1 MDSWQRI
8 KVNIELSIIV
18 PCYNESEVVEKFFSA
33 MAGNNGVLN
42 DLGLNCELVFINDG
56 SKDNTLELL
65 KTLKEIYSNKSN
77 LDIKIVNLSR
87 NFGKEAALSAGFS
100 VASGEAIVPM
110 DADLQHPASLIPR
123 FIELWKQ
130 GYDVVLARRANRQ
143 DESALKR
150 FCSSIFYKLNNK
162 ISEIEIPQNVGD
174 FRLFTRKV
182 LNTINSLPENQR
194 FMKGIFA
201 WVGFKSIT
209 IEYEEQDRVAGSSKF
224 NGWKLWN
231 FALQGITGFGTLPLR
246 VWTYIGSLVSF
257 LAFIYASFLIL
268 RTLIVGVNLP
278 GYASLI
284 VTVLFLGGLQLIG
297 IGILGEY
304 VGRIYMESK
313 RRPPFIIDEIY

>member
-1 MDSWQRI
+1 MR
-8 KVNIELSIIV
+8 VNIELSIIV

-33 MAGNNGVLN
+33 MVGNNGILN
-42 DLGLNCELVFINDG
+42 NLGLNCELVFINDG

-65 KTLKEIYSNKSN
+65 KAQKEIYSNKSN

-87 NFGKEAALSAGFS
+87 NFGKEAAMSAGFS

-110 DADLQHPASLIPR
+110 DADLQDPPELIAK
-123 FIELWKQ
+123 FVELWRQ
-130 GYDVVLARRANRQ
+130 GYNVVLAKRNDRQ
-143 DESALKR
+143 EDSFAKR
-150 FCSSIFYKLNNK
+150 FSSSLFYKLNNK
-162 ISEIEIPQNVGD
+162 ISDVKLPDNVGD

-182 LNTINSLPENQR
+182 LNAINSLPENQR

-201 WVGFKSIT
+201 WVGFNSIT
-209 IEYEEQDRVAGSSKF
+209 IEYKRPQRIAGSSKF

-246 VWTYIGSLVSF
+246 IWTYIGFIVSF
-257 LAFIYASFLIL
+257 FAFIYASFLIL
-268 RTLIVGVNLP
+268 RTLIMGIDLP
-278 GYASLI
+278 GYASLVVI
-284 VTVLFLGGLQLIG
+284 ILFLGGLQLMG
-297 IGILGEY
+297 VGILGEY

>member
-1 MDSWQRI
+1 MR
-8 KVNIELSIIV
+8 VNIELSIIV

-33 MAGNNGVLN
+33 MVGNNGILN
-42 DLGLNCELVFINDG
+42 NLGLNCELVFINDG

-65 KTLKEIYSNKSN
+65 KAQKEIYSNKSN

-87 NFGKEAALSAGFS
+87 NFGKEAAMSAGFS

-110 DADLQHPASLIPR
+110 DADLQDPPELIAK
-123 FIELWKQ
+123 FVELWRQ
-130 GYDVVLARRANRQ
+130 GYDVVLAKRNDRQ
-143 DESALKR
+143 EDSFAKR
-150 FCSSIFYKLNNK
+150 FSSSLFYKLNNK
-162 ISEIEIPQNVGD
+162 ISDVKLPDNVGD

-182 LNTINSLPENQR
+182 LNAINSLPENQR

-201 WVGFKSIT
+201 WVGFRSIT
-209 IEYEEQDRVAGSSKF
+209 IEYKRPQRIAGSSKF

-246 VWTYIGSLVSF
+246 IWTYIGFIVSF
-257 LAFIYASFLIL
+257 FAFIYASFLIL
-268 RTLIVGVNLP
+268 RTLIMGIDLP
-278 GYASLI
+278 GYASLVVI
-284 VTVLFLGGLQLIG
+284 ILFLGGLQLIG

>member
-1 MDSWQRI
+1 MR
-8 KVNIELSIIV
+8 VNIELSIIV
-18 PCYNESEVVEKFFSA
+18 PCYNESEVVENFFSA
-33 MAGNNGVLN
+33 MVGNNGILN
-42 DLGLNCELVFINDG
+42 NLGLNCELVFINDG

-65 KTLKEIYSNKSN
+65 KAQKEIYSNKSN

-87 NFGKEAALSAGFS
+87 NFGKEAAMSAGFS

-110 DADLQHPASLIPR
+110 DADLQDPPELIAK
-123 FIELWKQ
+123 FVELWRQ
-130 GYDVVLARRANRQ
+130 GYDVVLAKRNDRQ
-143 DESALKR
+143 EDSFAKR
-150 FCSSIFYKLNNK
+150 FSSSLFYKLNNK
-162 ISEIEIPQNVGD
+162 ISDVKLADNVGD

-182 LNTINSLPENQR
+182 LNAINSLPENQR

-201 WVGFKSIT
+201 WVGFRSIT
-209 IEYEEQDRVAGSSKF
+209 IEYEEQERIAGSSKF

-246 VWTYIGSLVSF
+246 IWTYIGFIVSF

-268 RTLIVGVNLP
+268 RTLIMGIDLP
-278 GYASLI
+278 GYASLVVI
-284 VTVLFLGGLQLIG
+284 ILFLGGLQLIG

>member
-1 MDSWQRI
+1 M
-8 KVNIELSIIV
+8 NIELSIIV
-18 PCYNESEVVEKFFSA
+18 PCYNESEVVENFFSA
-33 MAGNNGVLN
+33 MVGNNGILN
-42 DLGLNCELVFINDG
+42 NLGLNCELVFINDG

-65 KTLKEIYSNKSN
+65 KAQKEIYSNKSN

-87 NFGKEAALSAGFS
+87 NFGKEAAMSAGFS

-110 DADLQHPASLIPR
+110 DADLQDPPELIAK
-123 FIELWKQ
+123 FVELWRQ
-130 GYDVVLARRANRQ
+130 GYDVVLAKRNDRQ
-143 DESALKR
+143 EDSFAKR
-150 FCSSIFYKLNNK
+150 FSSSLFYKLNNK
-162 ISEIEIPQNVGD
+162 ISDVKLPDNVGD

-182 LNTINSLPENQR
+182 LNAINSLPENQR

-201 WVGFKSIT
+201 WVGFRSIT
-209 IEYEEQDRVAGSSKF
+209 VEYKRPQRIAGSSKF

-246 VWTYIGSLVSF
+246 IWTYIGFIVSF

-268 RTLIVGVNLP
+268 RTLIMGIDLP
-278 GYASLI
+278 GYASLVVI
-284 VTVLFLGGLQLIG
+284 ILFLGGLQLMG
-297 IGILGEY
+297 VGILGEY

>member
-1 MDSWQRI
+1 MRVD
-8 KVNIELSIIV
+8 IELSIIV
-18 PCYNESEVVEKFFSA
+18 PCYNESEVVENFFSA
-33 MAGNNGVLN
+33 MVGNNGILN
-42 DLGLNCELVFINDG
+42 NLGLNCELVFINDG

-65 KTLKEIYSNKSN
+65 KAQKEIYSNKSN

-87 NFGKEAALSAGFS
+87 NFGKEAAMSAGFS

-110 DADLQHPASLIPR
+110 DADLQHPASLIPK
-123 FIELWKQ
+123 FVELWRQ
-130 GYDVVLARRANRQ
+130 GYDVVLAKRANRQ

-150 FCSSIFYKLNNK
+150 FCSLIFYKLNNK

-174 FRLFTRKV
+174 CRLFTKKV
-182 LNTINSLPENQR
+182 LNAINSLPENQR

-201 WVGFKSIT
+201 WVGFNSIT
-209 IEYEEQDRVAGSSKF
+209 IEYKRPQRIAGSSKF

-246 VWTYIGSLVSF
+246 IWTYIGFIVSF
-257 LAFIYASFLIL
+257 FAFIYASFLIL
-268 RTLIVGVNLP
+268 RTLIMGIDLP
-278 GYASLI
+278 GYASLVVI
-284 VTVLFLGGLQLIG
+284 ILFLGGLQLIG

>member
-1 MDSWQRI
+1 MR
-8 KVNIELSIIV
+8 VNIELSIIV
-18 PCYNESEVVEKFFSA
+18 PCYNESEVVENFFSA
-33 MAGNNGVLN
+33 MVGNNGILN
-42 DLGLNCELVFINDG
+42 NLGLNCELVFINDG

-65 KTLKEIYSNKSN
+65 KAQKEIYSNKSN

-87 NFGKEAALSAGFS
+87 NFGKEAAMSAGFS

-110 DADLQHPASLIPR
+110 DADLQDPPELIAK
-123 FIELWKQ
+123 FVELWRQ
-130 GYDVVLARRANRQ
+130 GYDVVLAKRANRQ

-174 FRLFTRKV
+174 FRLFTKKV
-182 LNTINSLPENQR
+182 LNAINSLPENQR

-201 WVGFKSIT
+201 WVGFRSIT
-209 IEYEEQDRVAGSSKF
+209 IEYEEQERIAGSSKF

-246 VWTYIGSLVSF
+246 IWTYIGFIVSF

-268 RTLIVGVNLP
+268 RTLIMGIDLP
-278 GYASLI
+278 GYASLVVI
-284 VTVLFLGGLQLIG
+284 ILFLGGLQLIG

>member
-1 MDSWQRI
+1 MR
-8 KVNIELSIIV
+8 VNIELSIIV

-33 MAGNNGVLN
+33 MVGNNGILN
-42 DLGLNCELVFINDG
+42 NLGLNCELGFINDG

-65 KTLKEIYSNKSN
+65 KAQKEIYSNKSN

-87 NFGKEAALSAGFS
+87 NFGKEAAMSAGFS

-110 DADLQHPASLIPR
+110 DADLQDPPELIAK
-123 FIELWKQ
+123 FVELWRQ
-130 GYDVVLARRANRQ
+130 GYDVVLAKRNDRQ
-143 DESALKR
+143 EDSFAKR
-150 FCSSIFYKLNNK
+150 FSSSLFYKLNNK
-162 ISEIEIPQNVGD
+162 ISDVKLPDNVGD

-182 LNTINSLPENQR
+182 LNAINSLPENQR

-201 WVGFKSIT
+201 WVGFNSIT
-209 IEYEEQDRVAGSSKF
+209 IEYKRPQRIAGSSKF

-246 VWTYIGSLVSF
+246 IWTYIGFIVSF
-257 LAFIYASFLIL
+257 FAFIYASFLIL
-268 RTLIVGVNLP
+268 RTLIMGIDLP
-278 GYASLI
+278 GYASLVVI
-284 VTVLFLGGLQLIG
+284 ILFLGGLQLIG

>member
-1 MDSWQRI
+1 MR
-8 KVNIELSIIV
+8 VNIELSVIV

-33 MAGNNGVLN
+33 MVGNNGILN
-42 DLGLNCELVFINDG
+42 NLGLNCELVFINDG

-65 KTLKEIYSNKSN
+65 KAQKEIYSNKSN

-87 NFGKEAALSAGFS
+87 NFGKEAAMSAGFS

-110 DADLQHPASLIPR
+110 DADLQHPASLIPK
-123 FIELWKQ
+123 FVELWRQ
-130 GYDVVLARRANRQ
+130 GYDVVLAKRVNRQ

-174 FRLFTRKV
+174 FRLFTKKV
-182 LNTINSLPENQR
+182 LNAINSLPENQR

-201 WVGFKSIT
+201 WVGFRSIT
-209 IEYEEQDRVAGSSKF
+209 IEYKEQERIAGSSKF
-224 NGWKLWN
+224 NVWKLWN

-246 VWTYIGSLVSF
+246 VWTYIGFIVSF

-268 RTLIVGVNLP
+268 RTLIMGIDLP
-278 GYASLI
+278 GYASLVVI
-284 VTVLFLGGLQLIG
+284 ILFLGGLQLIG

>member
-1 MDSWQRI
+1 MR
-8 KVNIELSIIV
+8 VNIELSIIV

-33 MAGNNGVLN
+33 MVGNNGILN
-42 DLGLNCELVFINDG
+42 NLGLNCELVFINDG

-65 KTLKEIYSNKSN
+65 KAQKEIYSNKSN

-87 NFGKEAALSAGFS
+87 NFGKEAAMSAGFS

-110 DADLQHPASLIPR
+110 DADLQDPPELIAK
-123 FIELWKQ
+123 FVELWRQ
-130 GYDVVLARRANRQ
+130 GYDVVLAKRNDRQ
-143 DESALKR
+143 EDSFAKR
-150 FCSSIFYKLNNK
+150 FSSSLFYKLNNK
-162 ISEIEIPQNVGD
+162 ISDVKLPDNVGD

-182 LNTINSLPENQR
+182 LNAINSLPENQR

-201 WVGFKSIT
+201 WVGFRSIT
-209 IEYEEQDRVAGSSKF
+209 VEYKRPQRIAGSSKF

-231 FALQGITGFGTLPLR
+231 FALQGITSFGTLPLR
-246 VWTYIGSLVSF
+246 IWTYIGFIVSF

-268 RTLIVGVNLP
+268 RTLIMGIDLP
-278 GYASLI
+278 GYASLVVI
-284 VTVLFLGGLQLIG
+284 ILFLGGLQLMG
-297 IGILGEY
+297 VGILGEY

>member
-1 MDSWQRI
+1 MR
-8 KVNIELSIIV
+8 VNIELSIIV
-18 PCYNESEVVEKFFSA
+18 PCYNESEVVENFFSA
-33 MAGNNGVLN
+33 MVGNNGILN
-42 DLGLNCELVFINDG
+42 NLGLNCELVFINDG

-65 KTLKEIYSNKSN
+65 KAQKEIYSNKSN

-87 NFGKEAALSAGFS
+87 NFGKEAAMSAGFS

-110 DADLQHPASLIPR
+110 DADLQHPASLIPK
-123 FIELWKQ
+123 FVELWRQ
-130 GYDVVLARRANRQ
+130 GYDVVLAKRANRQ

-174 FRLFTRKV
+174 FRLFTKKV
-182 LNTINSLPENQR
+182 LNAINSLPENQR

-201 WVGFKSIT
+201 WVGFRSIT
-209 IEYEEQDRVAGSSKF
+209 IEYEEQERIAGSSKF

-246 VWTYIGSLVSF
+246 IWTYIGFIVSF

-268 RTLIVGVNLP
+268 RTLIMGIDLP
-278 GYASLI
+278 GYASLVVI
-284 VTVLFLGGLQLIG
+284 ILFLGGLQLMG
-297 IGILGEY
+297 VGILGEY

>member
-1 MDSWQRI
+1 MR
-8 KVNIELSIIV
+8 VNIELSIIV

-33 MAGNNGVLN
+33 MVGNNGILN
-42 DLGLNCELVFINDG
+42 NLGLNCELVFINDG

-65 KTLKEIYSNKSN
+65 KAQKEIYSNKSN

-87 NFGKEAALSAGFS
+87 NFGKEAAMSAGFS

-110 DADLQHPASLIPR
+110 DADLQDPPELIAK
-123 FIELWKQ
+123 FVELWRQ
-130 GYDVVLARRANRQ
+130 GYDVVLARRNDRQ
-143 DESALKR
+143 EDSFAKR
-150 FCSSIFYKLNNK
+150 FSSSLFYKLNNK
-162 ISEIEIPQNVGD
+162 ISDVKLPDNVGD

-182 LNTINSLPENQR
+182 LNAINSLPENQR

-201 WVGFKSIT
+201 WVGFNSIT
-209 IEYEEQDRVAGSSKF
+209 IEYKRPQRIAGNSKF

-246 VWTYIGSLVSF
+246 IWTYIGFIVSF

-268 RTLIVGVNLP
+268 RTLIMGIDLP
-278 GYASLI
+278 GYASLVVI
-284 VTVLFLGGLQLIG
+284 ILFLGGLQLMG
-297 IGILGEY
+297 VGILGEY

>member
-1 MDSWQRI
+1 MQKD
-8 KVNIELSIIV
+8 LSLIV
-18 PCYNESEVVEKFFSA
+18 PCYNESEVIEKFFEVILSND
-33 MAGNNGVLN
+33 GLL
-42 DLGLNCELVFINDG
+42 DLGLNCEIVFINDG

-65 KTLKEIYSNKSN
+65 RLCKQKYQSLTNIE
-77 LDIKIVNLSR
+77 IKIVDLSR
-87 NFGKEAALSAGFS
+87 NFGKEAAMSAGFS

-110 DADLQHPASLIPR
+110 DVDLQHPASLLPR
-123 FIELWKQ
+123 FVELWKQ
-130 GYDVVLARRANRQ
+130 GYDVVLAKRANRQ
-143 DESALKR
+143 DEGALKR

-182 LNTINSLPENQR
+182 LNVINSLPENQR

-209 IEYEEQDRVAGSSKF
+209 IEYEEQERIAGISKF

-231 FALQGITGFGTLPLR
+231 FALQGITSFGTLPLR
-246 VWTYIGSLVSF
+246 IWTYIGFLVSF
-257 LAFIYASFLIL
+257 IAFIYASFLVL
-268 RTLIVGVNLP
+268 RTLIVGIDLP
-278 GYASLI
+278 GYASLVVI
-284 VTVLFLGGLQLIG
+284 MLFMGGLQLIG
-297 IGILGEY
+297 IGVLGEY

>member
-1 MDSWQRI
+1 MR
-8 KVNIELSIIV
+8 VNIELSIIV
-18 PCYNESEVVEKFFSA
+18 PCYNESEVVENFFSA
-33 MAGNNGVLN
+33 MVGNNGILN
-42 DLGLNCELVFINDG
+42 NLGLNCELVFINDG

-65 KTLKEIYSNKSN
+65 KAQKEIYSNKSN

-87 NFGKEAALSAGFS
+87 NFGKEAAMSAGFS

-110 DADLQHPASLIPR
+110 DADLQHPASLIPK
-123 FIELWKQ
+123 FVELWRQ
-130 GYDVVLARRANRQ
+130 GYDVVLAKRANRQ

-174 FRLFTRKV
+174 FRLFTKKV
-182 LNTINSLPENQR
+182 LNAINSLPENQR

-201 WVGFKSIT
+201 WVGFRSIT
-209 IEYEEQDRVAGSSKF
+209 IEYEEQERIAGSSKF

-246 VWTYIGSLVSF
+246 IWTYIGFIVSF
-257 LAFIYASFLIL
+257 FAFIYASFLIL
-268 RTLIVGVNLP
+268 RTLIMGIDLP
-278 GYASLI
+278 GYASLVVI
-284 VTVLFLGGLQLIG
+284 VLFLGGLQLMG
-297 IGILGEY
+297 VGILGEY

>member
-1 MDSWQRI
+1 MR
-8 KVNIELSIIV
+8 VNIELSIIV
-18 PCYNESEVVEKFFSA
+18 PCYNESEVVENFFSA
-33 MAGNNGVLN
+33 MVGNNGILN
-42 DLGLNCELVFINDG
+42 NLGLNCELVFINDG

-65 KTLKEIYSNKSN
+65 KAQKEIYSNKSN

-87 NFGKEAALSAGFS
+87 NFGKEAAMSAGFS

-110 DADLQHPASLIPR
+110 DADLQHPASLIPK
-123 FIELWKQ
+123 FVELWRQ
-130 GYDVVLARRANRQ
+130 GYDVVLAKRANRQ

-174 FRLFTRKV
+174 FRLFTKKV
-182 LNTINSLPENQR
+182 LNAINSLPENQR

-201 WVGFKSIT
+201 WVGFNSIT
-209 IEYEEQDRVAGSSKF
+209 IEYKRPQRIAGSSKF

-246 VWTYIGSLVSF
+246 IWTYIGFIVSF
-257 LAFIYASFLIL
+257 FAFIYASFLIL
-268 RTLIVGVNLP
+268 RTLIMGVDLP
-278 GYASLI
+278 GYASLVVI
-284 VTVLFLGGLQLIG
+284 ILFLGGLQLIG
-297 IGILGEY
+297 VGILGEY

>member
-1 MDSWQRI
+1 MR
-8 KVNIELSIIV
+8 VNIELSIIV
-18 PCYNESEVVEKFFSA
+18 PCYNESEVVENFFSA
-33 MAGNNGVLN
+33 MVGNNGILN
-42 DLGLNCELVFINDG
+42 NLGLNCELVFINDG

-65 KTLKEIYSNKSN
+65 KAQKEIYSNKSN

-87 NFGKEAALSAGFS
+87 NFGKEAAMSAGFS

-110 DADLQHPASLIPR
+110 DADLQHPASLIPK
-123 FIELWKQ
+123 FVELWRQ
-130 GYDVVLARRANRQ
+130 GYDVVLAKRANRQ

-174 FRLFTRKV
+174 FRLFTKKV
-182 LNTINSLPENQR
+182 LNAINSLPENQR

-201 WVGFKSIT
+201 WVGFGSIT
-209 IEYEEQDRVAGSSKF
+209 IEYEEQERIAGSSKF

-246 VWTYIGSLVSF
+246 IWTYIGFIVSF
-257 LAFIYASFLIL
+257 FAFIYASFLIL
-268 RTLIVGVNLP
+268 RTLIMGIDLP
-278 GYASLI
+278 GYASLVVI
-284 VTVLFLGGLQLIG
+284 ILFLGGLQLIG

>member
-1 MDSWQRI
+1 MR
-8 KVNIELSIIV
+8 VNIELSIIV

-33 MAGNNGVLN
+33 MVGNNGILN
-42 DLGLNCELVFINDG
+42 NLGLNCELVFINDG

-65 KTLKEIYSNKSN
+65 KAQKEIYSNKSN

-87 NFGKEAALSAGFS
+87 NFGKEAAMSAGFS

-110 DADLQHPASLIPR
+110 DADLQDPPELIAK
-123 FIELWKQ
+123 FVELWRQ
-130 GYDVVLARRANRQ
+130 GYDVVLAKRNDRQ
-143 DESALKR
+143 EDSFAKR
-150 FCSSIFYKLNNK
+150 FSSSLFYKLNNK
-162 ISEIEIPQNVGD
+162 ISDVKLPDNVGD

-182 LNTINSLPENQR
+182 LNAINSLPENQR

-201 WVGFKSIT
+201 WVGFRSIT
-209 IEYEEQDRVAGSSKF
+209 VEYKRPQRIAGSSKF

-246 VWTYIGSLVSF
+246 IWTYIGFIVSF

-268 RTLIVGVNLP
+268 RTLIMGIDLP
-278 GYASLI
+278 GYASLVVI
-284 VTVLFLGGLQLIG
+284 ILFLGGLQLMG
-297 IGILGEY
+297 VGILGEY

>member
-1 MDSWQRI
+1 MR
-8 KVNIELSIIV
+8 VNIELSIIV

-33 MAGNNGVLN
+33 MVGNNGILN
-42 DLGLNCELVFINDG
+42 NLGLNCELVFINDG

-65 KTLKEIYSNKSN
+65 KAQKEIYSNKSN

-87 NFGKEAALSAGFS
+87 NFGKEAAMSAGFS

-110 DADLQHPASLIPR
+110 DADLQHPASLIPK
-123 FIELWKQ
+123 FVELWRQ
-130 GYDVVLARRANRQ
+130 GYDVVLAKRVNRQ

-162 ISEIEIPQNVGD
+162 ISEIEIPQNVGN
-174 FRLFTRKV
+174 FRLFTKKV
-182 LNTINSLPENQR
+182 LNAINSLPENQR

-201 WVGFKSIT
+201 WVGFRSIT
-209 IEYEEQDRVAGSSKF
+209 IEYEEQERIAGSSKF

-246 VWTYIGSLVSF
+246 IWTYIGFIVSF

-268 RTLIVGVNLP
+268 RTLIMGIDLP
-278 GYASLI
+278 GYASLVVI
-284 VTVLFLGGLQLIG
+284 ILFLGGLQLIG

>member
-1 MDSWQRI
+1 MR
-8 KVNIELSIIV
+8 VNIELSIIV
-18 PCYNESEVVEKFFSA
+18 PCYNESEVVENFFSA
-33 MAGNNGVLN
+33 MVGNNGILN
-42 DLGLNCELVFINDG
+42 NLGLNCELVFINDG

-65 KTLKEIYSNKSN
+65 KAQKEIYSNKSN

-87 NFGKEAALSAGFS
+87 NFGKEAAMSAGFS

-110 DADLQHPASLIPR
+110 DADLQHPASLIPK
-123 FIELWKQ
+123 FVELWRQ
-130 GYDVVLARRANRQ
+130 GYDVVLAKRVNRQ

-174 FRLFTRKV
+174 FRLFTKKV
-182 LNTINSLPENQR
+182 LNAINSLPENQR

-201 WVGFKSIT
+201 WVGFRSIT
-209 IEYEEQDRVAGSSKF
+209 IEYEEQERIAGSSKF

-246 VWTYIGSLVSF
+246 VWTYIGFIVSF

-268 RTLIVGVNLP
+268 RTLIMGIDLP
-278 GYASLI
+278 GYASLVVI
-284 VTVLFLGGLQLIG
+284 ILFLGGLQLMG
-297 IGILGEY
+297 VGILGEY

>member
-1 MDSWQRI
+1 MR
-8 KVNIELSIIV
+8 VNIELSIIV
-18 PCYNESEVVEKFFSA
+18 PCYNESEVVENFFSA
-33 MAGNNGVLN
+33 MVGNNGILN
-42 DLGLNCELVFINDG
+42 NLGLNCELVFINDG

-65 KTLKEIYSNKSN
+65 KAQKEIYSNKSN

-87 NFGKEAALSAGFS
+87 NFGKEAAMSAGFS

-110 DADLQHPASLIPR
+110 DADLQHPASLIPK
-123 FIELWKQ
+123 FVELWRQ
-130 GYDVVLARRANRQ
+130 GYDVVLAKRANRQ

-174 FRLFTRKV
+174 FRKNKKKV
-182 LNTINSLPENQR
+182 LNAINSLPENQR

-201 WVGFKSIT
+201 WVGFRSIT
-209 IEYEEQDRVAGSSKF
+209 IEYEEQERIAGSSKF

-246 VWTYIGSLVSF
+246 IWTYIGFIVSF
-257 LAFIYASFLIL
+257 FAFIYASFLIL
-268 RTLIVGVNLP
+268 RTLIMGIDLP
-278 GYASLI
+278 GYASLVVI
-284 VTVLFLGGLQLIG
+284 ILFLGGLQLIG

>member
-1 MDSWQRI
+1 MD
-8 KVNIELSIIV
+8 IELSIIV
-18 PCYNESEVVEKFFSA
+18 PCCNESEVVEIFSA
-33 MAGNNGVLN
+33 MVGNNGILN
-42 DLGLNCELVFINDG
+42 NLGLNCELVFINDG

-65 KTLKEIYSNKSN
+65 KAQKEIYSNKSN

-87 NFGKEAALSAGFS
+87 NFGKEAAMSAGFS

-110 DADLQHPASLIPR
+110 DADLQHPASLIPK
-123 FIELWKQ
+123 FVELWRQ
-130 GYDVVLARRANRQ
+130 GYDVVLAKRANRQ

-162 ISEIEIPQNVGD
+162 TPEIEMPQNVGD
-174 FRLFTRKV
+174 FRLFTKKV
-182 LNTINSLPENQR
+182 LNAINSLPENQR

-201 WVGFKSIT
+201 WVGFRSIT
-209 IEYEEQDRVAGSSKF
+209 IEYEEQERIAGSSKF

-246 VWTYIGSLVSF
+246 IWTYIGFIVSF

-268 RTLIVGVNLP
+268 RTLIMGIDLP
-278 GYASLI
+278 GYASLVVI
-284 VTVLFLGGLQLIG
+284 ILFLGGLQLIG

>member
-1 MDSWQRI
+1 M
-8 KVNIELSIIV
+8 NIELSIIV

-33 MAGNNGVLN
+33 MVGNNGILN
-42 DLGLNCELVFINDG
+42 NLGLNCELVFINDG

-65 KTLKEIYSNKSN
+65 KAQKEIYSNKSN

-87 NFGKEAALSAGFS
+87 NFGKEAAMSAGFS

-110 DADLQHPASLIPR
+110 DADLQDPPELIAK
-123 FIELWKQ
+123 FVELWRQ
-130 GYDVVLARRANRQ
+130 GYDVVLAKRNDRQ
-143 DESALKR
+143 EDSFAKR
-150 FCSSIFYKLNNK
+150 FSSSLFYKLNNK
-162 ISEIEIPQNVGD
+162 ISDVKLPDNVGD
-174 FRLFTRKV
+174 FRLFARKV
-182 LNTINSLPENQR
+182 LNAINSLPENQR

-201 WVGFKSIT
+201 WVGFRSIT
-209 IEYEEQDRVAGSSKF
+209 IEYEEQERIAGSSKF

-246 VWTYIGSLVSF
+246 IWTYIGFIVSF

-268 RTLIVGVNLP
+268 RTLIMGIDLP
-278 GYASLI
+278 GYASLVVI
-284 VTVLFLGGLQLIG
+284 ILFLGGLQLIG
-297 IGILGEY
+297 VGILGEY

>member
-1 MDSWQRI
+1 MR
-8 KVNIELSIIV
+8 VNIELSIIV

-33 MAGNNGVLN
+33 MVGNNGILN
-42 DLGLNCELVFINDG
+42 NLGLNCELVFINDG

-65 KTLKEIYSNKSN
+65 KAQKEIYSNKSN

-87 NFGKEAALSAGFS
+87 NFGKEAAMSAGFS

-110 DADLQHPASLIPR
+110 DADLQDPPELIAK
-123 FIELWKQ
+123 FVELWRQ
-130 GYDVVLARRANRQ
+130 GYDVVLAKRNDRQ
-143 DESALKR
+143 EDSFAKR
-150 FCSSIFYKLNNK
+150 FSSSLFYKLNNK
-162 ISEIEIPQNVGD
+162 ISDVKLPDNVGD

-182 LNTINSLPENQR
+182 LNAINSLPENQR

-201 WVGFKSIT
+201 WVGFRSIT
-209 IEYEEQDRVAGSSKF
+209 VEYKRPQRIAGSSKF

-246 VWTYIGSLVSF
+246 IWTYIGFIVSF
-257 LAFIYASFLIL
+257 FAFIYASFLIL
-268 RTLIVGVNLP
+268 RTLIMGIDLP
-278 GYASLI
+278 GYASLVVI
-284 VTVLFLGGLQLIG
+284 ILFLGGLQLIG

>member
-1 MDSWQRI
+1 MR
-8 KVNIELSIIV
+8 VNIELSIIV
-18 PCYNESEVVEKFFSA
+18 PCYNESEVVENFFSA
-33 MAGNNGVLN
+33 MVGNNGILN
-42 DLGLNCELVFINDG
+42 NLGLNCELVFINDG

-65 KTLKEIYSNKSN
+65 KAQKEIYSNKSN

-87 NFGKEAALSAGFS
+87 NFGKEAAMSAGFS

-110 DADLQHPASLIPR
+110 DADLQHPASLIPK
-123 FIELWKQ
+123 FVELWRQ
-130 GYDVVLARRANRQ
+130 GYDVVLAKRANRQ

-150 FCSSIFYKLNNK
+150 FYSSIFYKLNNK

-174 FRLFTRKV
+174 FRLFTKKV
-182 LNTINSLPENQR
+182 LNAINSLPENQR

-201 WVGFKSIT
+201 WVGFRSIT
-209 IEYEEQDRVAGSSKF
+209 IEYEEQERIAGSSKF

-246 VWTYIGSLVSF
+246 IWTYIGFIVSF

-268 RTLIVGVNLP
+268 RTLIMGIDLP
-278 GYASLI
+278 GYASLVVI
-284 VTVLFLGGLQLIG
+284 ILFLGGLQLMG
-297 IGILGEY
+297 VGILGEY

>member
-1 MDSWQRI
+1 MR
-8 KVNIELSIIV
+8 VNIELSIIV
-18 PCYNESEVVEKFFSA
+18 PCYNESEVVENFFSA
-33 MAGNNGVLN
+33 MVGNNGILN
-42 DLGLNCELVFINDG
+42 NLGLNCELVFINDG

-65 KTLKEIYSNKSN
+65 KAQKEIYSNKSN

-87 NFGKEAALSAGFS
+87 NFGKEAAMSAGFS

-110 DADLQHPASLIPR
+110 DADLQHPASLIPK
-123 FIELWKQ
+123 FVELWRQ
-130 GYDVVLARRANRQ
+130 GYDVVLAKRANRQ

-174 FRLFTRKV
+174 FRLFTKKV
-182 LNTINSLPENQR
+182 LNAINSLPENQR

-201 WVGFKSIT
+201 WVGFRSIT
-209 IEYEEQDRVAGSSKF
+209 IEYEEQERIAGSSKF

-246 VWTYIGSLVSF
+246 VWTYIGFIVSF

-268 RTLIVGVNLP
+268 RTLIMGVDLP
-278 GYASLI
+278 GYASLVVI
-284 VTVLFLGGLQLIG
+284 ILFLGGLQLIG

>member
-1 MDSWQRI
+1 MR
-8 KVNIELSIIV
+8 VNIELSIIV

-33 MAGNNGVLN
+33 MVGNNGILN
-42 DLGLNCELVFINDG
+42 NLGLNCELVFINDG

-65 KTLKEIYSNKSN
+65 KAQKEIYSNKSN

-87 NFGKEAALSAGFS
+87 NFGKEAAMSAGFS

-110 DADLQHPASLIPR
+110 DADLQHPASLIPK
-123 FIELWKQ
+123 FVELWRQ
-130 GYDVVLARRANRQ
+130 GYDVVLAKRVNRQ

-174 FRLFTRKV
+174 FRLFTKKV
-182 LNTINSLPENQR
+182 LNAINSLPENQR

-201 WVGFKSIT
+201 WVGFRSIT
-209 IEYEEQDRVAGSSKF
+209 IEYEEQERIAGSSKF

-246 VWTYIGSLVSF
+246 IWTYIGFIVSF

-268 RTLIVGVNLP
+268 RTLIMGIDLP
-278 GYASLI
+278 GYASLVVI
-284 VTVLFLGGLQLIG
+284 ILFLGGLQLMG
-297 IGILGEY
+297 VGILGEY

>member
-1 MDSWQRI
+1 M
-8 KVNIELSIIV
+8 NIELSIIV
-18 PCYNESEVVEKFFSA
+18 PCYNESEVVENFFSA
-33 MAGNNGVLN
+33 MVGNNGILN
-42 DLGLNCELVFINDG
+42 NLGLNCELVFINDG

-65 KTLKEIYSNKSN
+65 KAQKEIYSNKSN

-87 NFGKEAALSAGFS
+87 NFGKEAAMSAGFS

-110 DADLQHPASLIPR
+110 DADLQHPASLIPK
-123 FIELWKQ
+123 FVELWRQ
-130 GYDVVLARRANRQ
+130 GYDVVLAKRVNRQ

-174 FRLFTRKV
+174 FRLFTKKV
-182 LNTINSLPENQR
+182 LNAINSLPENQR

-201 WVGFKSIT
+201 WVGFRSIT
-209 IEYEEQDRVAGSSKF
+209 IEYEEQERIAGSSKF

-246 VWTYIGSLVSF
+246 IWTYIGFIVSF
-257 LAFIYASFLIL
+257 FAFIYASFLIL
-268 RTLIVGVNLP
+268 RTLIMGIDLP
-278 GYASLI
+278 GYASLVVI
-284 VTVLFLGGLQLIG
+284 ILFLGGLQLMG
-297 IGILGEY
+297 VGILGEY

>member
-1 MDSWQRI
+1 MR
-8 KVNIELSIIV
+8 VNIELSIIV

-33 MAGNNGVLN
+33 MVGNNGILN
-42 DLGLNCELVFINDG
+42 NLGLNCELVFINDG

-65 KTLKEIYSNKSN
+65 KAQKEIYSNKSN

-87 NFGKEAALSAGFS
+87 NFGKEAAMSAGFS

-110 DADLQHPASLIPR
+110 DADLQDPPELIAK
-123 FIELWKQ
+123 FVELWRQ
-130 GYDVVLARRANRQ
+130 GYDVVLAKRNDRQ
-143 DESALKR
+143 EDSFAKR
-150 FCSSIFYKLNNK
+150 FSSSLFYKLNNK
-162 ISEIEIPQNVGD
+162 ISDVKLPDNVGD

-182 LNTINSLPENQR
+182 LNAINSLPENQR

-201 WVGFKSIT
+201 WVGFNSIT
-209 IEYEEQDRVAGSSKF
+209 IEYKRPQRIAGSSKF

-246 VWTYIGSLVSF
+246 IWTYIGFIVSF

-268 RTLIVGVNLP
+268 RTLIMGIDLP
-278 GYASLI
+278 GYASLVVI
-284 VTVLFLGGLQLIG
+284 ILFLGGLQLIG

>member
-1 MDSWQRI
+1 MRVD
-8 KVNIELSIIV
+8 IELSIIV

-33 MAGNNGVLN
+33 MVGNNGILN
-42 DLGLNCELVFINDG
+42 NLGLNCELVFINDG

-65 KTLKEIYSNKSN
+65 KAQKEIYSNKSN

-87 NFGKEAALSAGFS
+87 NFGKEAAMSAGFS

-110 DADLQHPASLIPR
+110 DADLQHPASLIPK
-123 FIELWKQ
+123 FVELWRQ
-130 GYDVVLARRANRQ
+130 GYDVVLAKRANRQ

-174 FRLFTRKV
+174 FRLFTKKV
-182 LNTINSLPENQR
+182 LNAINSLPENQR

-201 WVGFKSIT
+201 WVGFRSIT
-209 IEYEEQDRVAGSSKF
+209 IEYEEQERIAGSSKF

-246 VWTYIGSLVSF
+246 IWTYIGFIVSF
-257 LAFIYASFLIL
+257 FAFIYASFLIL
-268 RTLIVGVNLP
+268 RTLIMGIDLP
-278 GYASLI
+278 GYASLVVI
-284 VTVLFLGGLQLIG
+284 MLFIGGLQLMG

-304 VGRIYMESK
+304 IGRIYMESK
-313 RRPPFIIDEIY
+313 RRPPYIIDEIY

>member
-1 MDSWQRI
+1 M
-8 KVNIELSIIV
+8 NIELSIIV
-18 PCYNESEVVEKFFSA
+18 PCYNESEVVENFFSA
-33 MAGNNGVLN
+33 MVGNNGILN
-42 DLGLNCELVFINDG
+42 NLGLNCELVFINDG

-65 KTLKEIYSNKSN
+65 KAQKEIYSNKSN

-87 NFGKEAALSAGFS
+87 NFGKEAAMSAGFS

-110 DADLQHPASLIPR
+110 DADLQHPASLIPK
-123 FIELWKQ
+123 FVELWRQ
-130 GYDVVLARRANRQ
+130 GYDVVLAKRVNRQ

-174 FRLFTRKV
+174 FRLFTKKV
-182 LNTINSLPENQR
+182 LNAINSLPENQR

-201 WVGFKSIT
+201 WVGFRSIT
-209 IEYEEQDRVAGSSKF
+209 VEYKRPQRIAGSSKF

-246 VWTYIGSLVSF
+246 IWTYIGFIVSF

-268 RTLIVGVNLP
+268 RTLIMGIDLP
-278 GYASLI
+278 GYASLVVI
-284 VTVLFLGGLQLIG
+284 ILFLGGLQLIG

>member
-1 MDSWQRI
+1 MR
-8 KVNIELSIIV
+8 VNIELSIIV
-18 PCYNESEVVEKFFSA
+18 PCYNESEVVENFFSA
-33 MAGNNGVLN
+33 MVGNNGILN
-42 DLGLNCELVFINDG
+42 NLGLNCELVFINDG

-65 KTLKEIYSNKSN
+65 KAQKEIYSNKSN

-87 NFGKEAALSAGFS
+87 NFGKEAAMSAGFS

-110 DADLQHPASLIPR
+110 DADLQHPASLIPK
-123 FIELWKQ
+123 FVELWRQ
-130 GYDVVLARRANRQ
+130 GYDVVLAKRANRQ

-174 FRLFTRKV
+174 FRLFTKKV
-182 LNTINSLPENQR
+182 LNAINSLPENQR

-201 WVGFKSIT
+201 WVGFRSIT
-209 IEYEEQDRVAGSSKF
+209 IEYEEQERIAGSSKF

-246 VWTYIGSLVSF
+246 IWTYIGFIVSF
-257 LAFIYASFLIL
+257 FAFIYASFLIL
-268 RTLIVGVNLP
+268 RTLIMGIDLP
-278 GYASLI
+278 GYASLVVI
-284 VTVLFLGGLQLIG
+284 ILFLGGLQLIG
-297 IGILGEY
+297 VGILGEY

>member
-1 MDSWQRI
+1 MR
-8 KVNIELSIIV
+8 VNIELSIIV
-18 PCYNESEVVEKFFSA
+18 PCYNESEVVENFFSA
-33 MAGNNGVLN
+33 MVGNNGILN
-42 DLGLNCELVFINDG
+42 NLGLNCELVFINDG

-65 KTLKEIYSNKSN
+65 KAQKEIYSNKSN

-87 NFGKEAALSAGFS
+87 NFGKEAAMSAGFS

-110 DADLQHPASLIPR
+110 DADLQHPASLIPK
-123 FIELWKQ
+123 FVELWRQ
-130 GYDVVLARRANRQ
+130 DYDVVLAKRANRQ

-174 FRLFTRKV
+174 FRLFTKKV
-182 LNTINSLPENQR
+182 LNAINSLPENQR

-201 WVGFKSIT
+201 WVGFRSIT
-209 IEYEEQDRVAGSSKF
+209 IEYEEQERIAGSSKF

-246 VWTYIGSLVSF
+246 IWTYIGFIVSF

-268 RTLIVGVNLP
+268 RTLIMGIDLP
-278 GYASLI
+278 GYASLVVI
-284 VTVLFLGGLQLIG
+284 ILFLGGLQLIG

>member
-1 MDSWQRI
+1 M
-8 KVNIELSIIV
+8 NIELSIIV
-18 PCYNESEVVEKFFSA
+18 PCYNESEVVENFFSA
-33 MAGNNGVLN
+33 MVGNNGILN
-42 DLGLNCELVFINDG
+42 NLGLNCELVFINDG

-65 KTLKEIYSNKSN
+65 KAQKEIYSNKSN

-87 NFGKEAALSAGFS
+87 NFGKEAAMSAGFS

-110 DADLQHPASLIPR
+110 DADLQHPASLIPK
-123 FIELWKQ
+123 FVELWRQ
-130 GYDVVLARRANRQ
+130 GYDVVLAKRVNRQ

-174 FRLFTRKV
+174 FRLFTKKV
-182 LNTINSLPENQR
+182 LNAINLLPENQR

-201 WVGFKSIT
+201 WVGFRSIT
-209 IEYEEQDRVAGSSKF
+209 IEYEEQERIAGSSKF

-246 VWTYIGSLVSF
+246 VWTYIGFIVSF

-268 RTLIVGVNLP
+268 RTLIMGIDLP
-278 GYASLI
+278 GYASLVVI
-284 VTVLFLGGLQLIG
+284 ILFLGGLQLIG

>member
-1 MDSWQRI
+1 MR
-8 KVNIELSIIV
+8 VNIELSVIV

-33 MAGNNGVLN
+33 MVGNNGILN
-42 DLGLNCELVFINDG
+42 NLGLNCELVFINDG

-65 KTLKEIYSNKSN
+65 KAQKEIYSNKSN

-87 NFGKEAALSAGFS
+87 NFGKEAAMSAGFS

-110 DADLQHPASLIPR
+110 DADLQHPASLIPK
-123 FIELWKQ
+123 FVELWRQ
-130 GYDVVLARRANRQ
+130 GYDVVLAKRVNRQ

-174 FRLFTRKV
+174 FRLFTKKV
-182 LNTINSLPENQR
+182 LNAINLLPENQR

-201 WVGFKSIT
+201 WVGFRSIT
-209 IEYEEQDRVAGSSKF
+209 IEYEEQERIAGSSKF

-246 VWTYIGSLVSF
+246 VWTYIGFIVSF

-268 RTLIVGVNLP
+268 LTLIMGIDLP
-278 GYASLI
+278 GYASLVVI
-284 VTVLFLGGLQLIG
+284 ILFLGGLQLIG

>member
-1 MDSWQRI
+1 MR
-8 KVNIELSIIV
+8 VNIELSIIV
-18 PCYNESEVVEKFFSA
+18 PCYNESEVVENFFSA
-33 MAGNNGVLN
+33 MVGNNGILN
-42 DLGLNCELVFINDG
+42 NLGLNCELVFINDG

-65 KTLKEIYSNKSN
+65 KAQKEIYSNKSN

-87 NFGKEAALSAGFS
+87 NFGKEAAMSAGFS

-110 DADLQHPASLIPR
+110 DADLQHPASLIPK
-123 FIELWKQ
+123 FVELWRQ
-130 GYDVVLARRANRQ
+130 GYDVVLAKRANRQ

-174 FRLFTRKV
+174 FRLFTKKV
-182 LNTINSLPENQR
+182 LNAINSLPENQR

-201 WVGFKSIT
+201 WVGFRSIT
-209 IEYEEQDRVAGSSKF
+209 IEYEEQERIAGSSKF

-246 VWTYIGSLVSF
+246 IWTYIGFIVSF
-257 LAFIYASFLIL
+257 FAFIYASFLIL
-268 RTLIVGVNLP
+268 RTLIMGIDLP
-278 GYASLI
+278 GYASLVVI
-284 VTVLFLGGLQLIG
+284 ILFLGGLQLIG